1 MVLSADSRV
10 SNDSIDDLIRELEEL
25 QIQSERLIRE
35 IERTVRENRRREA
48 RLEQRIERARI
59 AFNRGNRPNNHAN
72 NRVNPFSVGDTVRIT
87 NYLQNERGTTCIVVR
102 SAARMVTLRTKDSRL
117 YTHAHWNIKHVNT
130 GVNNAQ

>member
-10 SNDSIDDLIRELEEL
+10 SNNSIDDLIRELEEL
-25 QIQSERLIRE
+25 RIQSERLIRE

-48 RLEQRIERARI
+48 RLEQRIERART

-72 NRVNPFSVGDTVRIT
+72 NRVNPFAVGDTVRIT
-87 NYLQNERGTTCIVVR
+87 NYLRNDRGTTGIVV
-102 SAARMVTLRTKDSRL
+102 SSTARMVTLRTDESRL
-117 YTHAHWNIKHVNT
+117 YTRAHWNIEHINT